1 MASITA
7 NTKHK
12 VGSTAPKKVAATAP
26 KKVATKTSTSLG
38 LGRAKKTAGKKT
50 GAGGR
55 GSVPPLKPSAF
66 ATPASIS
73 ELKALDQ
80 EAQKNRVIDLCRQAM
95 GEPPALVDK
104 SIPHAASTT
113 RDRGNA
119 AADVAV
125 AAREL
130 GVSFVFKKCNVMNE
144 MQRMLFPEGIE
155 TIFRNANQSTS
166 GLKASASALSLAS
179 LDNTVDTS
187 VASTDQSLGTD
198 TKRGKTT
205 PASAREGS
213 LLLIRAFCQI
223 LGKKAEPFVVGAFLA
238 AALDECGSSS
248 SEVRAS
254 AEDAATALVQLAN
267 PWAFPCLM
275 CPLLLQS
282 LNSKEWR
289 VKANALDRLAQCTIT
304 APVQVCHLL
313 PTIIPAVTGQVWDTK
328 VQVNKAAAS
337 TLLAVCQTCTNAD
350 IAPAI
355 PAVVNAICKPSDTN
369 KAVQELMGTTFV
381 VPVDAPT
388 LSILCPVLARAL
400 KEKLAIHKR
409 SSCVVISNMS
419 RLVGSPEDVA
429 PFGPLLVPE
438 LKKVSDNVQ
447 FEEIRDEALKAL
459 RYLTK
464 ALGDAYNE
472 SEVPKAIEM
481 AEETAKV
488 EAEQKRIDEE
498 REAQRKK
505 EEEIKKKEDE
515 ERRKFK
521 EAMDAQRVLDKLE
534 AEEVEKRKEEEMQR
548 KEQAKLST
556 KGETGKCQGC
566 GLKKCKKTCHFYS
579 G

>member
-1 MASITA
+1 MASISA
-7 NTKHK
+7 STKHK
-12 VGSTAPKKVAATAP
+12 VASTAPPAAAPKKVTP
-26 KKVATKTSTSLG
+26 KPTLPAI
-38 LGRAKKTAGKKT
+38 GRTKKTAVKKT
-50 GAGGR
+50 GAGHR

-66 ATPASIS
+66 ATPAAIS
-73 ELKALDQ
+73 KLKALDQ
-80 EAQKNRVIDLCRQAM
+80 EGQKNRVIDLCRQAM

-104 SIPHAASTT
+104 STPHAASTT
-113 RDRGNA
+113 RDRGSA
-119 AADVAV
+119 AADVAI

-144 MQRMLFPEGIE
+144 MQRMLFPDGIE
-155 TIFRNANQSTS
+155 TIFQHANESIP
-166 GLKASASALSLAS
+166 GLRASVSAMSLAS
-179 LDNTVDTS
+179 MDTAATS
-187 VASTDQSLGTD
+187 VDSTDQSLATD
-198 TKRGKTT
+198 TKRGKST

-213 LLLIRAFCQI
+213 LLLIRAFCEI

-254 AEDAATALVQLAN
+254 AEDAATALVTLAN

-282 LNSKEWR
+282 LKSKEWR

-304 APVQVCHLL
+304 APIQVCQLL
-313 PTIIPAVTGQVWDTK
+313 PTIIPAVTDQVWDTK
-328 VQVNKAAAS
+328 VQVNKAAAA

-355 PAVVNAICKPSDTN
+355 PAVVKAICKPSETN

-429 PFGPLLVPE
+429 PFGYLLVPE
-438 LKKVSDNVQ
+438 LKKVSENVQ
-447 FEEIRDEALKAL
+447 FEEIRDEALRAL
-459 RYLTK
+459 SYLTK

-472 SEVPKAIEM
+472 SEIPEAIEM
-481 AEETAKV
+481 SEETAKV
-488 EAEQKRIDEE
+488 EAEQKRINEE
-498 REAQRKK
+498 REAQLK
-505 EEEIKKKEDE
+505 EDEETKKKEDE
-515 ERRKFK
+515 ERKKFK
-521 EAMDAQRVLDKLE
+521 EAMDAQRILDKLE
-534 AEEVEKRKEEEMQR
+534 VQEAEKRKEEEMQK
-548 KEQAKLST
+548 KEQEKLST
-556 KGETGKCQGC
+556 KGGTGKCQGC

-579 G
+579 E

>member
-12 VGSTAPKKVAATAP
+12 VSSAAP
-26 KKVATKTSTSLG
+26 KKVATQSTKQATG
-38 LGRAKKTAGKKT
+38 LGRAKKPAAKKASAGR
-50 GAGGR
+50 R
-55 GSVPPLKPSAF
+55 GSLPPLKPSVF
-66 ATPASIS
+66 ATPAAIS
-73 ELKALDQ
+73 DLKALDLK
-80 EAQKNRVIDLCRQAM
+80 AQQNRVIDLCRQAM
-95 GEPPALVDK
+95 GEPPALLDK
-104 SIPHAASTT
+104 STPHAASTT

-119 AADVAV
+119 AADVAI

-130 GVSFVFKKCNVMNE
+130 GVSFVFKECNVMNE
-144 MQRMLFPEGIE
+144 MQLMLFPDGIE
-155 TIFRNANQSTS
+155 AIFRNDNESTS
-166 GLKASASALSLAS
+166 GLKASVSALSLAS
-179 LDNTVDTS
+179 LDTAATS

-205 PASAREGS
+205 PASARDGS
-213 LLLIRAFCQI
+213 LLLIRAFCEI
-223 LGKKAEPFVVGAFLA
+223 LGKKAEPYVVGAFLA

-254 AEDAATALVQLAN
+254 AEDAAIALVQLAN
-267 PWAFPCLM
+267 PWAFPCLV
-275 CPLLLQS
+275 CPLLLQAFK
-282 LNSKEWR
+282 SKEWR
-289 VKANALDRLAQCTIT
+289 VKANALDRLAQCTTT
-304 APVQVCHLL
+304 ASGQVCHLL

-328 VQVNKAAAS
+328 VQVNKAAAAA
-337 TLLAVCQTCTNAD
+337 LLAVCQTCTNAD
-350 IAPAI
+350 VAPAI
-355 PAVVNAICKPSDTN
+355 PAVVKAICKPSDTM
-369 KAVQELMGTTFV
+369 KAVQDLMGTTFV

-409 SSCVVISNMS
+409 SACVVISNMS

-438 LKKVSDNVQ
+438 LKKVSENVQ

-459 RYLTK
+459 KNLTK
-464 ALGDAYNE
+464 ALGDAYDE
-472 SEVPKAIEM
+472 KEARKVAM
-481 AEETAKV
+481 AAEASKV
-488 EAEQKRIDEE
+488 EAEQKRIEEE

-505 EEEIKKKEDE
+505 EEEIKKKEEE
-515 ERRKFK
+515 ERVKFK
-521 EAMDAQRVLDKLE
+521 EAMDAQRKLDKLE
-534 AEEVEKRKEEEMQR
+534 AEEAQRQKEEEQKK

-566 GLKKCKKTCHFYS
+566 GLKKCKKTCLFFS